1 MPGINYEDRY
11 RDYARFTPAIS
22 EMYTRYVVNENPKR
36 EPPVSREALN
46 FLDKN
51 TGLFY
56 LPCSLYS
63 AGQAAKSASGAHRT
77 DMVTGR
83 DKAPTTILGDS
94 GGFQIQTGAIKFKGD
109 ETRDRMMKW
118 MEKNCD
124 WSMILDFP
132 TGGIAMG
139 TIDSHMDRL
148 TAPYDPELPDSGNAA
163 ALQALIDKN
172 VAWVNANFPAEEA
185 ANFTHD
191 PLFYTCMLQ
200 TIINNDYFMKHRT
213 PGATKF
219 LNVVQGRNP
228 KESKI
233 WYENVKHYDLEG
245 WSLASHHKENF
256 EMTLGRIINMRD
268 DNLLADRNWMH
279 FLGVGKFQHGCV
291 YTTIQRMVREQIN
304 PNFTISYDVSS
315 PFTLAAYGKV
325 FVGYNL
331 DKNSWSIQG
340 EKLDGKN
347 FLREGSYDTEHF
359 KDVWATDKAGNP
371 VWMKKK
377 TQVDGVD
384 VEEIILDRFG
394 NYKPKMKEVLD
405 YVTTT
410 HYEGGPDSE
419 RPFLDV
425 LKEMFDERLGK
436 VSGGRFI
443 ETEVGKQLK
452 MGDICVNGDPKF
464 TSTWDVV
471 TYALLMNHNI
481 QVHLEGVY
489 ETQDLYDKSDRNRAD
504 FDPNAHEKVPTEL
517 LQIRDVIHEVFQSE
531 TPHDVILKNRKVLNL
546 IAGSN
551 AENGVVDYEGSGV
564 KVANVRDHK
573 KVLGARKEHEEAL
586 AEKWEAAQPTK
597 MAGDD
602 LFDFG

>member
-1 MPGINYEDRY
+1 MPGIDYEKRY

-46 FLDKN
+46 FLDPE

-83 DKAPTTILGDS
+83 DKSHTTILGDS

-132 TGGIAMG
+132 TGGIGMG
-139 TIDSHMDRL
+139 TIPDHYDRL
-148 TAPYDPELPDSGNAA
+148 TSPLDPEIPDSGNSE
-163 ALQALIDKN
+163 ALTELILKN
-172 VAWVNANFPAEEA
+172 GGDP
-185 ANFTHD
+185 TDHD
-191 PLFYTCMLQ
+191 QQMFYTCMLQ
-200 TIINNDYFMKHRT
+200 TIINNDYFIKHRT

-219 LNVVQGRNP
+219 LNVVQGRNAE
-228 KESKI
+228 ESKI
-233 WYENVKHYDLEG
+233 WYENVKHYPLEG

-268 DNLLADRNWMH
+268 DNLLADRDWMH
-279 FLGVGKFQHGCV
+279 FLGVGKFQHGCI
-291 YTTIQRMVREQIN
+291 YTTIQRQVREQIN

-340 EKLDGKN
+340 EKLDGRN
-347 FLREGSYDTEHF
+347 FLREGSYDTEF
-359 KDVWATDKAGNP
+359 YKMEQLVDKAGLP
-371 VWMKKK
+371 MWMKDKA
-377 TQVDGVD
+377 TGEALMDEHG
-384 VEEIILDRFG
+384 LMTPR
-394 NYKPKMKEVLD
+394 MREVLD
-405 YVTTT
+405 YTTT
-410 HYEGGPDSE
+410 TKYPGGADSE

-425 LKEMFDERLGK
+425 LKEMFNERLGK

-443 ETEVGKQLK
+443 ETEVGKLLK

-489 ETQDLYDKSDRNRAD
+489 ETQDLYDKAD
-504 FDPNAHEKVPTEL
+504 PHFVPSEL
-517 LQIRDVIHEVFQSE
+517 LQIKDVIHEVFRSE
-531 TPHDVILKNRKVLNL
+531 TPHDVIRDNRKVLNF
-546 IAGSN
+546 IAGNN
-551 AENGVVDYEGSGV
+551 AENGITQWHGANLKIS
-564 KVANVRDHK
+564 NVRDHK
-573 KVLGARKEHEEAL
+573 KVLNARKEHEEEARL
-586 AEKWEAAQPTK
+586 KWEAAQPTRF
-597 MAGDD
+597 ADPS
-602 LFDFG
+602 LFG